1 MKKLLLFSLLI
12 LPLTLFAKIWIV
24 DSNPGSA
31 SKDFTNLQEAHDG
44 ASAGDTLY
52 LIGSSVSYIS
62 AKVTINKR
70 IVIIG
75 PGYFLNNPETQVS
88 LLPATLGLT
97 TTFCTEAGIE
107 FVAGSEGSAVMGLT
121 FNCLVRANTSN
132 ILIKRNHF
140 IGIGFCPPA
149 YLFAASG
156 SNVSVV
162 QNYFQ
167 TNNNIGGIYIPTGFS
182 NIALRNNYIS
192 GLFISGG
199 STPAIRTEGSG
210 VEISNNVITMN
221 VFTSNA
227 LFQNNICIA
236 GGFTSNTSVV
246 RNNMH
251 VNNSVFPAGNDN
263 VNDVAFASIFVGTG
277 TTDGQWKLKDDS
289 PAIGSGYNG
298 TDMGIFGGAEPYVLS
313 GIPPIPTIYGLEAPL
328 TGEKNTGLPIEIKAK
343 SNN

>member
-1 MKKLLLFSLLI
+1 MKKLLLVSLLI

-31 SKDFTNLQEAHDG
+31 SKDFVNLQEAHDG

-52 LIGSSVSYIS
+52 LIGSSVSYITS
-62 AKVTINKR
+62 KVTISKR

-75 PGYFLNNPETQVS
+75 PGYFLNNPETLVS
-88 LLPATLGLT
+88 LLPAVLRLT
-97 TTFCTEAGIE
+97 TTFCTEAGID
-107 FVAGSEGSAVMGLT
+107 FVAGSEGSVAMGLT

-132 ILIKRNHF
+132 IMIKRNHF
-140 IGIGFCPPA
+140 IGLGFCPT

-167 TNNNIGGIYIPTGFS
+167 TNSNIGGILIPTGFS
-182 NIALRNNYIS
+182 NVTLRNNYIQ
-192 GLFISGG
+192 GLSFSAG
-199 STPAIRTEGSG
+199 SVPAIRTEGSG
-210 VEISNNVITMN
+210 VEISNNVIAMD

-227 LFQNNICIA
+227 LVQNNVCIG
-236 GGFTSNTSVV
+236 GGFTSTTSVV

-251 VNNSVFPAGNDN
+251 VNNSVFPAGNGN
-263 VNDVAFASIFVGTG
+263 VNGVAFASIFVATG
-277 TTDGQWKLKDDS
+277 TTDGQWKLKDGS
-289 PAIGSGYNG
+289 PALGSGYNG
-298 TDMGIFGGAEPYVLS
+298 TDMGMFGGAEPYVLS
-313 GIPPIPTIYGLEAPL
+313 GIPPIPTIYSLDAPL